1 MLAAAALATATAL
14 RGGGH
19 DLLLLVLGGAALAP
33 LLVGLLVRWS
43 FALVVAVALLGGQ
56 QATRFALGS
65 DALDVWSPAAAG
77 ALLLVAELAWW
88 SIEPR
93 VPAWAERDLALWR
106 AATVIGV
113 CAAGAVLAAVVLV
126 VGSSSLSGGVVL
138 ELVGVVAATAAIGL
152 VAYVAQ
158 SHVR

>member
-1 MLAAAALATATAL
+1 VLAAAGLAAATAF

-19 DLLLLVLGGAALAP
+19 DLLLLALGGTALAP
-33 LLVGLLVRWS
+33 LLVGLLIRWS
-43 FALVVAVALLGGQ
+43 FALVLAVALLGGQ

-65 DALDVWSPAAAG
+65 DALDVWAPAAAG

-93 VPAWAERDLALWR
+93 VPAWAGRDLALWR
-106 AATVIGV
+106 LARVLGV

-126 VGSSSLSGGVVL
+126 VGSSSLSGGVLL
-138 ELVGVVAATAAIGL
+138 ELVGVVAATAAVGL